1 MTMKT
6 PRRAMV
12 LAAGLGKRMRPLT
25 DTTPKPL
32 LKVAGRTLLD
42 CALDRLAEAKVER
55 AVVNV
60 HYLGEQIEAH
70 LKARSVPPI
79 AISRESALLETGGG
93 VAKALPLLGEAPFY
107 AVNADVLWLD
117 GSMPALRRM
126 ARAWDDARMDA
137 LLLMQSTATARGYE
151 GRGDYF
157 LDSLG
162 RLRRRRANEVAPY
175 VYAALQILHPRLF
188 ADAPAGAFSLN
199 VLYDKA
205 QAAGRLWGLVHDG
218 LWFHVGTPEDLAA
231 TEREFG
237 GARLS
242 PFGAEEREG

>member
-42 CALDRLAEAKVER
+42 RALDRLAEAKVER

-70 LKARSVPPI
+70 LKTRSVPPI
-79 AISRESALLETGGG
+79 AISRESELLETGGG

-107 AVNADVLWLD
+107 VVNADVLWL
-117 GSMPALRRM
+117 R
-126 ARAWDDARMDA
+126 W
-137 LLLMQSTATARGYE
+137 
-151 GRGDYF
+151 
-157 LDSLG
+157 
-162 RLRRRRANEVAPY
+162 
-175 VYAALQILHPRLF
+175 LH
-188 ADAPAGAFSLN
+188 AGA
-199 VLYDKA
+199 
-205 QAAGRLWGLVHDG
+205 AAH
-218 LWFHVGTPEDLAA
+218 
-231 TEREFG
+231 
-237 GARLS
+237 GARL
-242 PFGAEEREG
+242 GRHTHGCAAADAVDRERPRL